1 MKKVYSM
8 PEIKITSFENE
19 VVVMASAVTVNKS
32 AQKKSNFGS
41 ISIDQLN

>member
-32 AQKKSNFGS
+32 AQK
-41 ISIDQLN
+41 ISKTISMSQLQ

>member
-19 VVVMASAVTVNKS
+19 VIMVSGVNS
-32 AQKKSNFGS
+32 AQSGSKIQKKTLG
-41 ISIDQLN
+41 QLQ